1 MIRLLALGMAVFSFA
16 IGAFFA
22 AGCFWLM
29 GSVVM
34 SGGDTWL
41 YFGPSI
47 LLAGVVATF
56 FLLVG
61 QACLMTARM
70 DRNPKAGPEEVFK

>member
-1 MIRLLALGMAVFSFA
+1 MIRLLALGMAVLSFA

-22 AGCFWLM
+22 ASGFWLI
-29 GSVVM
+29 GSAVM
-34 SGGDTWL
+34 SGGDTLL
-41 YFGPSI
+41 YFGPAI
-47 LLAGVVATF
+47 LLAGVVAVL

-70 DRNPKAGPEEVFK
+70 DRNPKAEPEEVFK